1 MRPIAIDC
9 TCRDRL
15 EELREARDI
24 IGQLQRELDRARNVI
39 AEQQAVVRAAL
50 QRARGGER

>member
-24 IGQLQRELDRARNVI
+24 IVQLQRELDRARNVI